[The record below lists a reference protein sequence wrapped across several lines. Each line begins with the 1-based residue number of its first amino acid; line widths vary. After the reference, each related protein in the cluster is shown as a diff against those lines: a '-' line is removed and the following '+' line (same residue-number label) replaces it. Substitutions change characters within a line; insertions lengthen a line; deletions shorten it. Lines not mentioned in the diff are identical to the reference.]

1 MDFLSLYLKL
11 FYRAQLK
18 LTWQSLKN
26 EFWKNIVNELS
37 LNLKLNQEQSY
48 LQEKTSY
55 SPTNVEV

>member
-11 FYRAQLK
+11 FYRAQL
-18 LTWQSLKN
+18 TWESLKN

-37 LNLKLNQEQSY
+37 LNLQLNQEQSY

-55 SPTNVEV
+55 STTNVEV